1 MSYPNSGFLLPRKA
15 EGKQPNCT
23 GTINIGEDLVDY
35 INKKYKEGGE
45 IILDL
50 AGWTRLS
57 EKGAKYLSVSIKKPY
72 DKVEGGTQSSGR
84 KVTVEDDEE
93 IPF

>member
-1 MSYPNSGFLLPRKA
+1 MGYPNSGFLVPRKA
-15 EGKQPNCT
+15 EGKQPTCT

-50 AGWTRLS
+50 AGWTKQS
-57 EKGAKYLSVSIKKPY
+57 AKGSKYISVSIKKPFV
-72 DKVEGGTQSSGR
+72 KGEGGQQPSKR
-84 KVTVEDDEE
+84 VTVQDDE

>member
-35 INKKYKEGGE
+35 INKKYKEGGD

-50 AGWTRLS
+50 AGWTRKS
-57 EKGAKYLSVSIKKPY
+57 EKGDKYLSVTIKKPY
-72 DKVEGGTQSSGR
+72 VKQEGSEQPSKR
-84 KVTVEDDEE
+84 VTVQDEE

>member
-1 MSYPNSGFLLPRKA
+1 MGYPNSGFLVPRKA
-15 EGKQPNCT
+15 EGKQPHCT

-35 INKKYKEGGE
+35 INRRYKSGEE

-50 AGWTRLS
+50 SGWTKTS
-57 EKGAKYLSVSIKKPY
+57 AKGSKYISVSIKKPY
-72 DKVEGGTQSSGR
+72 VKDGGNSQPAAKVNV
-84 KVTVEDDEE
+84 KDDED

>member
-15 EGKQPNCT
+15 EGQQPNCT

-50 AGWTRLS
+50 AGWTRKS
-57 EKGAKYLSVSIKKPY
+57 EKGDKYLSVSIKKPY
-72 DKVEGGTQSSGR
+72 VKPEGGQPSKR
-84 KVTVEDDEE
+84 VTVQNDE

>member
-1 MSYPNSGFLLPRKA
+1 MGYPNSGFLVPRKA
-15 EGKQPNCT
+15 EGKQPTCT

-35 INKKYKEGGE
+35 INKKYKEGEE

-50 AGWTRLS
+50 AGWTKQS
-57 EKGAKYLSVSIKKPY
+57 AKGTKYISVSIKKPFI
-72 DKVEGGTQSSGR
+72 KGEKSNQPSKR
-84 KVTVEDDEE
+84 VTVQDEE

>member
-1 MSYPNSGFLLPRKA
+1 MGYPNSGFLVPRKA
-15 EGKQPNCT
+15 EGKQPGWT

-35 INKKYKEGGE
+35 INKKYKEGEE

-50 AGWTRLS
+50 AGWTKQS
-57 EKGAKYLSVSIKKPY
+57 AKGTKYISVSIKKPY
-72 DKVEGGTQSSGR
+72 VKIKTENQPSKR
-84 KVTVEDDEE
+84 VTVQNEE

>member
-1 MSYPNSGFLLPRKA
+1 MGYPNSGFLVPRKA
-15 EGKQPNCT
+15 EGNQPSFT

-35 INKKYKEGGE
+35 INKKYKEGGD

-50 AGWTRLS
+50 AGWTKQS
-57 EKGAKYLSVSIKKPY
+57 AKGSKYISVSIKKPY
-72 DKVEGGTQSSGR
+72 VKPEGGQSSKR
-84 KVTVEDDEE
+84 VTVQDDE